1 MPRSAYVPQRGDIV
15 HMDDGSNQAGHEQQ
29 GKRYFLVISH
39 ERFNKVTGLVMA
51 CPITTNLTP
60 YNFKVQ
66 VHGRKVKGTVLC
78 HQARAMDYHARKCQF
93 AEATDTATL
102 ANVVHLV
109 KIIID

>member
-1 MPRSAYVPQRGDIV
+1 MPRAAYVPRRGDIV

-66 VHGRKVKGTVLC
+66 VYGSKVKGAVLC
-78 HQARAMDYHARKCQF
+78 HQARTMDYSARNCKY
-93 AEATDTATL
+93 AETSDAATL